1 MNPSQMAAFYDN
13 LISEAK
19 NVATGAPSQI
29 QKLQQDAQE
38 LKDIAQAYASAQ
50 MFLQFCS
57 TAAIVYL
64 AYKASQK

>member
-1 MNPSQMAAFYDN
+1 MDNHRLNAFYDN
-13 LISEAK
+13 LLAASSA
-19 NVATGAPSQI
+19 ATNAPAQI
-29 QKLQQDAQE
+29 AQLQKDAQE

-64 AYKASQK
+64 AYKASEK

>member
-1 MNPSQMAAFYDN
+1 MDNHRLNAFYDE
-13 LISEAK
+13 LIS
-19 NVATGAPSQI
+19 VANTASNAPSQI
-29 QKLQQDAQE
+29 AKLQRDAQE

-64 AYKASQK
+64 AYRASEK